1 MANRI
6 QFKRGVKASLPTL
19 SVGEPAITT
28 DSKEFFVGHPDGNVA
43 VAMRASTVQKGDF
56 YLSVRD
62 YGTKGDGVN
71 DDAPALQA
79 ALDAAE
85 IGATVFVPT
94 GTYLIKQILRIPSGV
109 TLMMDPGATIKRG
122 SAINAM
128 ITNKSDGTVGG
139 YAANYGNRI
148 IGGTID
154 ANAAIF
160 PGVCTAIGFGHV
172 TDILIKNVSIN
183 NIPIWHAIE
192 LNAVKRGVVKG
203 CKFNG
208 NPGGAEM
215 IQLDLMLDASV
226 FPWFGP
232 YDNTPCYDITIDGCT
247 FLNGVDGIGS
257 HTAIAATGHQYIRVI
272 NNRFEGMSG
281 ICVKPLNYFD
291 VLVAGNQFVSCG
303 SGLIATV
310 SAGLTSHRFIISKN
324 VFRMMSV
331 RGIQIGTDVKDGIIS
346 ENVIHTCGS
355 HGIGVDLS
363 SEWIIERNN
372 VQNCGLAGVWSYGSD
387 YVQVKDNIV
396 IGNNTTDNAW
406 RSDIIIG
413 LAPKKP
419 NYNQIVGNT
428 CGTMILN
435 DTEKTVSHNNTIKIS
450 ITNNASNTNKREYN
464 NFVAGSWVTDA

>member
-28 DSKEFFVGHPDGNVA
+28 DSKEFYIGSAAGNMS
-43 VAMRASTVQKGDF
+43 VAMRVSTVQKGDL

-62 YGTKGDGVN
+62 YRTKGDGAN
-71 DDAPALQA
+71 DDAPAIQA

-85 IGATVFVPT
+85 GGATVFVPT

-109 TLMMDPGATIKRG
+109 TLMLDPGATIKRG
-122 SAINAM
+122 SNINAM
-128 ITNKSDGTVGG
+128 ILNKSDGTVGG
-139 YAANYGNRI
+139 YTANYGSCI
-148 IGGTID
+148 VGGTLD
-154 ANAAIF
+154 ANATLF
-160 PGVCTAIGFGHV
+160 PGVCTVIGFGHV
-172 TDILIKNVSIN
+172 TDILIKDVNIN

-192 LNAVKRGVVKG
+192 LNAVKRGIIQG

-257 HTAIAATGHQYIRVI
+257 HTAIAATGHQYIRII
-272 NNRFEGMSG
+272 NNRFETMSG
-281 ICVKPLNYFD
+281 ICIKPLNYFD
-291 VLVAGNQFVSCG
+291 LLVTGNQFVSCG
-303 SGLIATV
+303 SGLIATAF
-310 SAGLTSHRFIISKN
+310 AGVTSRRFILSKN

-346 ENVIHTCGS
+346 ENVINTCGS

-372 VQNCGLAGVWSYGSD
+372 VQNCGLAGIWSYGSD
-387 YVQVKDNIV
+387 YVQIKDNIV
-396 IGNNTTDNAW
+396 IDNNTSGNAW
-406 RSDIIIG
+406 RFDIIIG
-413 LAPKKP
+413 LAPKKS

-428 CGTMILN
+428 CVTMAIN
-435 DTEKTVSHNNTIKIS
+435 DTEKTVSHSNTIKAS
-450 ITNNASNTNKREYN
+450 ITNNVSNTDKHEYN
-464 NFVAGSWVTDA
+464 NFVAGVWGA